1 MKYIAAILLSLFLTN
16 AFAQT
21 KNTDTLIYLNEIKFN
36 SSEEELYIRNF
47 FEKKDTSYFALFF
60 FAQKNNYVLS
70 MLTSQERFNKLYE
83 NINTTKFQ
91 TLKPEKKIKAIHEAV
106 QKQCFIKYELNT
118 TFDQVFTS
126 GQFNCVT
133 GTALHGMIL
142 TKLDIPFE
150 IKETED
156 HVFALSYPNQVNI
169 KLEATDPMQKTFKFN
184 DKFKEGW
191 VEYLVNSKLI
201 NLAERSNSSVDELF
215 NKYYFNNT
223 HLSLKE
229 LVGLQYYNNAIAL
242 MEEKKYAEALTQI
255 EKAYIFY
262 PSERIEYTMQIILA
276 MALTQTKYDNIE
288 DAKLFI
294 KVARY
299 IKRNLTVDA
308 VKSEFA
314 RITQLQLVENSR
326 LDHYK
331 QLYAAIL
338 PHIQNIELLNE
349 IAALYN
355 YELGRF
361 YYNKGDRAESRDY
374 FFNALKCKPA
384 NSDMRVAFIS
394 SISEYLSEQDLLS
407 AVDKLEV
414 YIKEFPFIKEHAQI
428 SKLLKNSYLFKAY
441 LSFQDQKI
449 EEGNKNLLKFETLH
463 TELNNNYIE
472 SELLANAYSSASAY
486 FYKRNNVKKAKEYVN
501 RGLKADPN
509 NYILKNLLRSM

>member
-1 MKYIAAILLSLFLTN
+1 
-16 AFAQT
+16 
-21 KNTDTLIYLNEIKFN
+21 
-36 SSEEELYIRNF
+36 
-47 FEKKDTSYFALFF
+47 
-60 FAQKNNYVLS
+60 
-70 MLTSQERFNKLYE
+70 
-83 NINTTKFQ
+83 
-91 TLKPEKKIKAIHEAV
+91 
-106 QKQCFIKYELNT
+106 
-118 TFDQVFTS
+118 
-126 GQFNCVT
+126 
-133 GTALHGMIL
+133 
-142 TKLDIPFE
+142 
-150 IKETED
+150 
-156 HVFALSYPNQVNI
+156 
-169 KLEATDPMQKTFKFN
+169 
-184 DKFKEGW
+184 
-191 VEYLVNSKLI
+191 
-201 NLAERSNSSVDELF
+201 
-215 NKYYFNNT
+215 
-223 HLSLKE
+223 
-229 LVGLQYYNNAIAL
+229 
-242 MEEKKYAEALTQI
+242 
-255 EKAYIFY
+255 
-262 PSERIEYTMQIILA
+262 MQIILA
-276 MALTQTKYDNIE
+276 MALTQTKYDNID
-288 DAKLFI
+288 DATLFI

-299 IKRNLTVDA
+299 INRNLAVDA

-314 RITQLQLVENSR
+314 RITQLQLIENSR

-338 PHIQNIELLNE
+338 PHIQNKELINE

-394 SISEYLSEQDLLS
+394 SISEYLSEQDLLG

-463 TELNNNYIE
+463 GELHNNYIE

-486 FYKRNNVKKAKEYVN
+486 FYKKNNVKKAKEYVN